1 MNEKDEKRI
10 SDIYLASFLLA
21 KGYRLANVRPAGR
34 DTEWCFEDVP
44 QSAINGYYNGDD
56 AVSARMLYNSFR
68 DMKGLSYQRL

>member
-1 MNEKDEKRI
+1 MTEKNEKRI

-21 KGYRLANVRPAGR
+21 KGYRLANVRAAGR

-44 QSAINGYYNGDD
+44 ESTISGYYNGDD
-56 AVSARMLYNSFR
+56 LLSARKLYNSFR